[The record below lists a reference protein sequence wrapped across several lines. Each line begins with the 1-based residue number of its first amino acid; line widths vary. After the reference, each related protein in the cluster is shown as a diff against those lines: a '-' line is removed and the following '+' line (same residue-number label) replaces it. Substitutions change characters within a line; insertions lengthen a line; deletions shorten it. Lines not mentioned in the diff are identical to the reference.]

1 MPCVRDD
8 NGQVVPGAF
17 GSCPIGSTWQNNAA
31 PQISM
36 EGAPKEEP
44 LQRLSIEPISRGT
57 QLAAGGL
64 AVAAPFIRGGF
75 NYAKNRIKDP
85 DNIKRLAGLKNR
97 LFKRFNQPERPKYP
111 IMNKSQQAAWN
122 KANPGKFEFDPLK
135 LTAWAGGAG
144 LSLPQLMGMLGG
156 GDDTK
161 AETKEKTEPAYMN
174 DAQRREQLNSAPKE
188 VSKMEKLTN
197 NIKDPKWWMESMSSD
212 KADTRLMRLGQL
224 MDYYGRTPKGRAA
237 VDMPAKVWAAN
248 AAASAKGNAKNY
260 TALKNMI
267 LSPSEITKQIYIDGG
282 SNILGFGGMDE
293 DEKSAAAQARG
304 NAINA
309 LMHELAM
316 GGQMPTFENAKALYY
331 ARNPD
336 KDPRKNMTNPE
347 EEEEKSWWDFT

>member
-122 KANPGKFEFDPLK
+122 KANPESLN
-135 LTAWAGGAG
+135 LT
-144 LSLPQLMGMLGG
+144 
-156 GDDTK
+156 
-161 AETKEKTEPAYMN
+161 
-174 DAQRREQLNSAPKE
+174 
-188 VSKMEKLTN
+188 
-197 NIKDPKWWMESMSSD
+197 
-212 KADTRLMRLGQL
+212 
-224 MDYYGRTPKGRAA
+224 
-237 VDMPAKVWAAN
+237 
-248 AAASAKGNAKNY
+248 
-260 TALKNMI
+260 
-267 LSPSEITKQIYIDGG
+267 
-282 SNILGFGGMDE
+282 
-293 DEKSAAAQARG
+293 
-304 NAINA
+304 
-309 LMHELAM
+309 H
-316 GGQMPTFENAKALYY
+316 
-331 ARNPD
+331 
-336 KDPRKNMTNPE
+336 
-347 EEEEKSWWDFT
+347 